1 MLTFLALLSLVYI
14 FEILFISYI
23 ASPNEMSDIILLLF
37 LFSISPFFIWHGII
51 DRDSDKVKKE
61 KFELY
66 DLIVGTLFVVSLGYV
81 TSIIGLSEATKIRLT
96 LYPQLQR
103 ILELA
108 VILLTPVKLYYS
120 VQKFRYSR
128 KATIEK

>member
-1 MLTFLALLSLVYI
+1 
-14 FEILFISYI
+14 
-23 ASPNEMSDIILLLF
+23 MSDIILLLFLF

-51 DRDSDKVKKE
+51 DQDSDKVKKE

-81 TSIIGLSEATKIRLT
+81 TSVIGLSEATKIRLT

-103 ILELA
+103 ILGLA

-128 KATIEK
+128 KVTIEK